1 MDRLKFKGI
10 VCPMITP
17 FTVDGSIY
25 KEGIRN
31 LVEFLTNNNINGLFV
46 CGTFGLGPALTIEE
60 RKKVLELVIDSII
73 RPLDVIV
80 QVGSTNL
87 EDSLELARHAEDSGA
102 DAVASTPPFYYH
114 YNDESI
120 ISFFRELVSH
130 LNIPV
135 FIYNIPS
142 RIGYSVSTELLEKTV
157 DIGVSGMKDSG
168 NDIIKS
174 YDYMYSVKS
183 KNPNFKFL
191 IGTEALMLPAI
202 IAGADGCVSGLS
214 NIYPEVVLK
223 LYNYL
228 IEGKIVEAV
237 NLQFKILK
245 ARRILESAPSI
256 QLCYELLRFRG
267 VDAGYPKPLF
277 KRVRSEVVEEVKK
290 RLDGIGLIE
299 YT

>member
-1 MDRLKFKGI
+1 MDRLKFKGV

-60 RKKVLELVIDSII
+60 RKKVLELVIDSIS

-87 EDSLELARHAEDSGA
+87 EYSLELARHAEDSGA
-102 DAVASTPPFYYH
+102 DAVASTPPFYYQ
-114 YNDESI
+114 YDDESI
-120 ISFFRELVSH
+120 TRFFKELVSH

-142 RIGYSVSTELLEKTV
+142 RIGYSVSTTLLEKTIDV
-157 DIGVSGMKDSG
+157 GVSGMKDSG

-174 YDYMYSVKS
+174 YDYMYSAKS

-245 ARRILESAPSI
+245 ARRILESGPS
-256 QLCYELLRFRG
+256 
-267 VDAGYPKPLF
+267 
-277 KRVRSEVVEEVKK
+277 
-290 RLDGIGLIE
+290 
-299 YT
+299 